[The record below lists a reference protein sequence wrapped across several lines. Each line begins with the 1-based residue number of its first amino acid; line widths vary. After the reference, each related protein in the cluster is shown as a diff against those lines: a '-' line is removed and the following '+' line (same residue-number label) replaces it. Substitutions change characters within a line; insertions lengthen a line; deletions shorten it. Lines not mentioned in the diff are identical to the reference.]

1 MTDVQETRARDFVK
15 FKNFAAWTFIV
26 GAPVLLAMPPRKLDL
41 HSFALTSAFAVS
53 ANHLYRERN
62 PAGRG
67 ILDETGV
74 RFFARDNTRN
84 TSSAEDKDGE
94 GVGNLFKQLP
104 TERAAEVQ
112 AQLRAAKEAS
122 LKNQTELD
130 KYKAAK
136 EFQDRSLPAKI
147 WMGAETEG
155 WKERRLRE
163 EQQALAEG
171 KGYGDLI
178 MEHIWEV
185 WNWEKLDEK
194 KSDKTEEK

>member
-1 MTDVQETRARDFVK
+1 MADIQETRAKDFIR
-15 FKNFAAWTFIV
+15 FKNFAAWTFVI

-74 RFFARDNTRN
+74 RFFARNN
-84 TSSAEDKDGE
+84 AGADGKE
-94 GVGNLFKQLP
+94 EERITNVFNNLP

-112 AQLRAAKEAS
+112 AQLRAAKEAGMT
-122 LKNQTELD
+122 NQAELD
-130 KYKAAK
+130 KYRAAK
-136 EFQDRSLPAKI
+136 QFQERSLPEKI

-185 WNWEKLDEK
+185 WNWGKPGDK
-194 KSDKTEEK
+194 KSDETEK

>member
-1 MTDVQETRARDFVK
+1 MADIQESRAKDFVK

-74 RFFARDNTRN
+74 RFFARNKSNTD
-84 TSSAEDKDGE
+84 EDKDE
-94 GVGNLFKQLP
+94 EKVGNLFKQLP

-136 EFQDRSLPAKI
+136 EFQDRSLPEKI
-147 WMGAETEG
+147 WMGGESEG

-185 WNWEKLDEK
+185 WNWGKPEDKKNGDE
-194 KSDKTEEK
+194 

>member
-1 MTDVQETRARDFVK
+1 MADVQETRAKDFIR

-53 ANHLYRERN
+53 ANHLYRQRN

-74 RFFARDNTRN
+74 RVFAR
-84 TSSAEDKDGE
+84 EDKEDGPA
-94 GVGNLFKQLP
+94 NLFKQLP

-122 LKNQTELD
+122 LTNQTELD
-130 KYKAAK
+130 KYKSATQ
-136 EFQDRSLPAKI
+136 FQDRSLPEKI

-178 MEHIWEV
+178 MEHIWDV
-185 WNWEKLDEK
+185 WNWGKPEDKNDNNTDGK
-194 KSDKTEEK
+194 K

>member
-1 MTDVQETRARDFVK
+1 MTDVQESRAKDFIR

-53 ANHLYRERN
+53 ANHLYRQRN

-74 RFFARDNTRN
+74 RVFANNNTEHK
-84 TSSAEDKDGE
+84 EDGPA
-94 GVGNLFKQLP
+94 NLFKQLP

-122 LKNQTELD
+122 LTNQTELD
-130 KYKAAK
+130 KYKATTQ
-136 EFQDRSLPAKI
+136 FQDRSLPEKI

-178 MEHIWEV
+178 MEHIWDV
-185 WNWEKLDEK
+185 WNWGKPED
-194 KSDKTEEK
+194 KSDKNTDGKK